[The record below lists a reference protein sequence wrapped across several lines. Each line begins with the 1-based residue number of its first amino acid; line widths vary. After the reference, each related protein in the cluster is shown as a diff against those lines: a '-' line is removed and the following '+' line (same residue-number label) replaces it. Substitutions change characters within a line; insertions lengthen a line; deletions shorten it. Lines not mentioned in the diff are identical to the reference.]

1 MFKKKNK
8 KNIENQNKPKKK
20 VSIAKRI
27 ARGILTFFKVTIIIS
42 LVGAIVLGVTGTIF
56 ASQVIDNLSKA
67 ESGTLTLK
75 EQSVVY
81 DKDGGLMGTVGAPRR
96 SLEYDEIPEV
106 FVEALL
112 AIEDSRF
119 FAHDG
124 VDRPRLL
131 KATLQ
136 LGQAGGGSTLTM
148 QVSKNQFTR
157 KENVKEPF
165 KVKVE
170 RKIQDLYVATNLIEK
185 TYTKEEIITFYAN
198 SLYLGNFS
206 YGLAAAS
213 NNYFQKEP
221 ADLNLAEASFL
232 AGLFQAPYTYD
243 PTIQGSAQ
251 AEVRRNTVL
260 DLMVRHGYITKE
272 QAETTKAIPL
282 ASYLK
287 PTTNF
292 NSTKVEYTDYINAA
306 INEVKEKTGINAYKE
321 SVEIY
326 TNMDPGAQAHMFSV
340 KNKDYYYNDKVL
352 VASTIINNSNGT
364 VTALLS
370 GRATDE
376 VGLNYATSLQQP
388 GSTAKPLLD
397 YAPCFE
403 QGNCISINE
412 TIADEKYQY
421 SNGTPIKNW
430 DSRFMGTITLSTAL
444 SESRN
449 IPALKVFQRNDPQAT
464 IAMAKSMGLNLEI
477 DPANGDFFEAHSIG
491 GYTGE
496 STVSIAGG
504 YSAFARGGIFTAPS
518 TVSKVVLDYESP
530 NAEEIDLTPETSRV
544 MKTTTADAINQML
557 ISTKTGYFDEIDG
570 YGINF
575 ALKTG
580 TSNWDHNRMAA
591 VGLPNYSTHD
601 NRDNWVVAYS
611 PQYTTSLWYGYDRL
625 DENYVRNGWY
635 MKSYNEVNIKYSVA
649 RDIALGPHQPR
660 EWVQFPNWGTANT
673 ASIKKE
679 VAQGDKDDDGDGI
692 TNSDDNC
699 PDTPAG
705 DSVDANGCTVQ
716 KPETT
721 PTTPTPPPTP
731 TEPTAPAD
739 TDGDGVV
746 DDNDKCPNTP
756 EGVTVDANGCELVT
770 SNSENLPIDREQ
782 LFTNYQTLVNFYFDR
797 KIA

>member
-1 MFKKKNK
+1 MFKKKQNN
-8 KNIENQNKPKKK
+8 NIENKPKKK
-20 VSIAKRI
+20 VSIGKRI
-27 ARGILTFFKVTIIIS
+27 GKGILTLFKVFIIIS

-56 ASQVIDNLSKA
+56 ASQVIDNLSKK
-67 ESGTLTLK
+67 ETGTLSLK

-81 DKDGGLMGTVGAPRR
+81 DKNGGLIATVGAQRR

-106 FVEALL
+106 FIEALL

-124 VDRPRLL
+124 VDRPRFL

-198 SLYLGNFS
+198 SLYLGNYS

-213 NNYFQKEP
+213 NNYFQKDP
-221 ADLNLAEASFL
+221 ADLNLAEAAFL

-243 PTIQGSAQ
+243 PTVQGTAQ

-260 DLMVRHGYITKE
+260 DLMVRHGYITEE
-272 QAETTKAIPL
+272 QGEITKSIPL

-287 PTTNF
+287 TTTNF

-306 INEVKEKTGINAYKE
+306 INEVREKTGINAYKE
-321 SVEIY
+321 SVSIY
-326 TNMDPGAQAHMFSV
+326 TNMDPVAQSHMFSI

-352 VASTIINNSNGT
+352 VASTVVDNSNGT
-364 VTALLS
+364 IAAMLS
-370 GRATDE
+370 GRSTNE

-412 TIADEKYQY
+412 TIADEKYTY

-464 IAMAKSMGLNLEI
+464 IAMTKSMGLNLGI
-477 DPANGDFFEAHSIG
+477 DPANGDFYEAHSIG

-504 YSAFARGGIFTAPS
+504 YSSFARGGIFTPPT
-518 TVSKVVLDYESP
+518 TVNKVVLDYSTP
-530 NAEEIDLTPETSRV
+530 NAEEIDLVPETSRV

-557 ISTKTGYFDEIDG
+557 ISTKTNYFNEIDG

-591 VGLPNYSTHD
+591 VGLGNYSTHD
-601 NRDNWVVAYS
+601 NRDNWVVSYS
-611 PQYTTSLWYGYDRL
+611 PQYTTSLWYGYDYL
-625 DENYVRNGWY
+625 DEEYVANGWY

-679 VAQGDKDDDGDGI
+679 VAQGDQDDDNDGIANKDDKCEGTPEGDK
-692 TNSDDNC
+692 
-699 PDTPAG
+699 
-705 DSVDANGCTVQ
+705 VDANGCTVVTPEPKPPA
-716 KPETT
+716 KPE
-721 PTTPTPPPTP
+721 PKPDPV
-731 TEPTAPAD
+731 EPSDA
-739 TDGDGVV
+739 DGDGVA
-746 DDNDKCPNTP
+746 DDKDKCPNTP
-756 EGVTVDANGCELVT
+756 SNVTVDANGCELVT
-770 SNSENLPIDREQ
+770 SNSERSASIIDM
-782 LFTNYQTLVNFYFDR
+782 LFINYSNIIEFSLER
-797 KIA
+797 KQ